1 MLITDEKALANYTAS
16 KCLWLG
22 IPSIEVTKKGRTFLT
37 FYSGGTK
44 EEIGNYVLL
53 VKSED
58 GITFSNPIA
67 VCFEEGYRCFDPCLW
82 IDPLGRLWL
91 TWSRCPQDGL
101 FGAICDNPDAD
112 EIVFGKEFFIGN
124 NVMMNKPIVL
134 STGEWMFP
142 VAVWNNGI
150 RALPSNY
157 DSNVVPKGSFAYIT
171 CDKGKTF
178 KKLGYADVKKRS
190 FDEHMFLEMDDRVL
204 RVFVRTAYGIGAADS
219 YDGGNH
225 WGNDFDT
232 GYGGPCS
239 RFHIRRLPSGRILL
253 INHYR
258 FNGRNNLTAL
268 LSEDNGK
275 TFAYRLLLDERNSV
289 SYPDAAIDSEGMIHI
304 TYDRERGAFCSRFDD
319 IMNSARE
326 ILTACICE
334 EDIIKGSLVNEKSYL
349 KRIAYKLTDYTGDL
363 INPFNEKERFNDI
376 EYANY
381 LNNTFETPKEV
392 VSGILEAYEINCSN
406 IHNLQA
412 EEFDK
417 LIEKYKAGTDFDIL
431 SALSQNTIL
440 KDAIDLNIS
449 KANEEYLLK
458 GFEYADRHGINEALF
473 KVRILKNLFVRNAEE
488 IYGYFMGVILCD
500 EIKQVLAYSPKRVF
514 IGGKKVIKDCEA
526 LLLRKISK
534 AETVVKSDDAENAS
548 ALGVVK
554 VYEYRNE
561 TVSQDSLQTG
571 GG

>member
-1 MLITDEKALANYTAS
+1 MLITDKKVLANYTAS

-37 FYSGGTK
+37 FYSGGTG

-82 IDPLGRLWL
+82 IDPLGRLWF

-150 RALPSNY
+150 RAIPSNY

-349 KRIAYKLTDYTGDL
+349 KRIAYKLTDYTGNL

-406 IHNLQA
+406 MHNLQA

-431 SALSQNTIL
+431 CKIITLVRRAHSDSTFYDNGVVNEICSYIIENLESNCSVESIADKFNFSANYIRHIFKKKTGISISKFKKTQIL
-440 KDAIDLNIS
+440 K
-449 KANEEYLLK
+449 KAKLLLK
-458 GFEYADRHGINEALF
+458 ASDRKITDIAAECGYDNPSYFSEVFKNE
-473 KVRILKNLFVRNAEE
+473 V
-488 IYGYFMGVILCD
+488 GV
-500 EIKQVLAYSPKRVF
+500 SPK
-514 IGGKKVIKDCEA
+514 A
-526 LLLRKISK
+526 
-534 AETVVKSDDAENAS
+534 
-548 ALGVVK
+548 
-554 VYEYRNE
+554 YR
-561 TVSQDSLQTG
+561 QG
-571 GG
+571 C